1 MDRILNEAREL
12 GIYGIVL
19 SGGEP
24 FVYPYLLDMA
34 QKHNDMAFMVYT
46 NGTKIDE
53 NVADRLQELGYTRY
67 GSDEGKRYY
76 LWSIIYHHQ
85 K

>member
-53 NVADRLQELGYTRY
+53 NVADRLQELGNI
-67 GSDEGKRYY
+67 SPAISLEG
-76 LWSIIYHHQ
+76 WEEAN
-85 K
+85 